1 MSVLKFKRLHQLVAT
16 PTRGSVNAS
25 GLDLRVFLPQTVG
38 PTIYPG
44 QTIALPTGLAFE
56 VPIGYELQ
64 IRPRS
69 GFSLHS
75 GLAVIFG
82 TVDSDYRG
90 EVKIIVTNT
99 GTADAYIRH
108 NERIAQAV
116 LAPVIVCDPIEVE
129 ELTET
134 VRAAGGFGSTGKE

>member
-1 MSVLKFKRLHQLVAT
+1 MTLKVKRLHQLVAM
-16 PTRGSVNAS
+16 PTRGSVSAS
-25 GLDLRVFLPQTVG
+25 GLDLRVFMPNTLSPS
-38 PTIYPG
+38 IEPG
-44 QTIALPTGLAFE
+44 QTIAIPTGLAFE
-56 VPIGYELQ
+56 VPQGYELQ

-99 GTADAYIRH
+99 SFEDVYVRH

-116 LAPVIVCDPIEVE
+116 LAPVILCDPLEVE
-129 ELTET
+129 ELSET
-134 VRAAGGFGSTGKE
+134 VRASGGFGSTGKA